1 MVGAADIVA
10 DGFGRVGAE
19 EDRAGVADL
28 FGKTLRVGDAK
39 LQMFG
44 RNAVGE
50 GRRLIQIAGDD
61 DGAVVAPA
69 RPCDGAPLQ
78 RLQLPLYRR
87 RHSIAECGV
96 VGDEDRLG
104 AFVMLGLAHQI
115 HRDPVGVVVAVGD
128 DKDLRRSGD
137 HVDADLSENPPLGGG
152 DESVAGAGDLVHRR
166 DRSGA
171 IGERGDRL
179 RAADAIDS
187 LNPRQPRRQ
196 QNQRV
201 HLAVRRRRRDDE
213 AGNARD
219 LRRDG
224 VHQDG

>member
-1 MVGAADIVA
+1 
-10 DGFGRVGAE
+10 
-19 EDRAGVADL
+19 
-28 FGKTLRVGDAK
+28 
-39 LQMFG
+39 MF
-44 RNAVGE
+44 
-50 GRRLIQIAGDD
+50 
-61 DGAVVAPA
+61 
-69 RPCDGAPLQ
+69 
-78 RLQLPLYRR
+78 
-87 RHSIAECGV
+87 
-96 VGDEDRLG
+96 
-104 AFVMLGLAHQI
+104 GLAHQV
-115 HRDPVGVVVAVGD
+115 HGYPVGVVVAVGD
-128 DKDLRRSGD
+128 DEDFRRSRD

-171 IGERGDRL
+171 IGEGRNRL

-201 HLAVRRRRRDDE
+201 DLAVRRRRRDDE